1 MNEEKQKKVFAHL
14 SLLRQM
20 KEQSVS
26 SAEALPA
33 CDEAMEVYGPMA
45 EELGL
50 HHEQREMLNLAVE
63 LGHPED
69 FQTLK
74 RMLFDSEA
82 MCEIVFKT
90 FSLPICSML
99 DSLGLEYTFK
109 YRMKSVY
116 SIWRK
121 MRVDHKEFDDVYDLF
136 ATRIVYKTPSQPLN
150 LNAGNKVEQL
160 PEVAQIKEQTFIIN
174 GLSKAYA
181 MTGWRIGYCAG
192 PRQEISAMVAFQSQ
206 ATSNANSI
214 AQHASA
220 VALNGDQSCVTEMVK
235 HFEERRNVM
244 VERIN
249 AIPGISCLKPEGAF
263 YVMMNIRNLIGKS
276 YNGRRIESSMDFAE
290 LLLAEKQVAVVP
302 RIAFEVH
309 TCNTALQYVA
319 LNLGVAVLP
328 HVPAMDDERISV
340 IPLFEND
347 REISRIVYLSWKKI
361 LLQRFF
367 QD

>member
-69 FQTLK
+69 YQKLK

-160 PEVAQIKEQTFIIN
+160 PEVAQIKEQTLQDIDAERLWCWKVYTVISS
-174 GLSKAYA
+174 LY
-181 MTGWRIGYCAG
+181 RIHPDRIKNWITHPKPSGY
-192 PRQEISAMVAFQSQ
+192 Q
-206 ATSNANSI
+206 
-214 AQHASA
+214 
-220 VALNGDQSCVTEMVK
+220 
-235 HFEERRNVM
+235 
-244 VERIN
+244 
-249 AIPGISCLKPEGAF
+249 
-263 YVMMNIRNLIGKS
+263 
-276 YNGRRIESSMDFAE
+276 
-290 LLLAEKQVAVVP
+290 
-302 RIAFEVH
+302 
-309 TCNTALQYVA
+309 ALQLTVMGPDC
-319 LNLGVAVLP
+319 NWIEIQIRSER
-328 HVPAMDDERISV
+328 MDYEAEYGCANHK
-340 IPLFEND
+340 L
-347 REISRIVYLSWKKI
+347 YKKEKPVK
-361 LLQRFF
+361 
-367 QD
+367 